1 VVAGVLYASHGPG
14 QTILDQ
20 SSRDKFEPR
29 ISGSSAGGQQTNFG
43 TEVPHDRGGY
53 ERNGSGIYSFEPVFA
68 DDETDGISSCPTAI
82 NCQLSLLCYE
92 RARELEHEILSS
104 LQKLMVAPSAK
115 ENGSETVFVV
125 YIVLTLMMDAYE
137 CYAIS
142 FQVCVSAVRQQRCC
156 LFDTPLLE

>member
-1 VVAGVLYASHGPG
+1 MATSALYASHGPG
-14 QTILDQ
+14 RTILDQ
-20 SSRDKFEPR
+20 FSRDKFEPR
-29 ISGSSAGGQQTNFG
+29 ISRSSAGGQRANFG
-43 TEVPHDRGGY
+43 TDAPHDKAGY
-53 ERNGSGIYSFEPVFA
+53 EENGSGIYSFEPTFA

-92 RARELEHEILSS
+92 RAREIEHEILSS
-104 LQKLMVAPSAK
+104 LQKLMLAPSAK

-137 CYAIS
+137 SYAIS
-142 FQVCVSAVRQQRCC
+142 FQVCVSVVRQQRCC